1 MLKEIENFLIKHN
14 IQNKKVIVGFSA
26 GPDSTAM
33 AFALNKLSEKYNLKL
48 ILAYFNH
55 NWRPIEA
62 KEECCFANDFAK
74 KINAEFYSA
83 SAPENSP
90 KTEEYARELRY
101 SFFSECME
109 KFDCDV
115 VFLAHNKNDNIETL
129 IYRLIKGT
137 AVSGLC
143 AIPEVRDNYYRPML
157 KIEKKEIL
165 KYLTQNNLEY
175 KIDSS
180 NEDVKYKR
188 NYIRKEILP
197 LFEKINPSYMNNIE
211 NLINNS
217 IASRQIID
225 LELQKFK
232 NKIICENSFD
242 RELYLA
248 EILPL
253 RYEFLNDFIGDNL
266 KCRNF
271 KNIKKIDD
279 FIIVNKSSQ
288 ISINR
293 NLFLKIKKNRV
304 FYVEHNNYEK
314 KE

>member
-1 MLKEIENFLIKHN
+1 MLKEIENFLIDYK
-14 IQNKKVIVGFSA
+14 IQNKKVVVGFSA

-33 AFALNKLSEKYNLKL
+33 AFALYKLSEKYNLKL

-62 KEECCFANDFAK
+62 KDECDFAYEFAK
-74 KINAEFYSA
+74 KINADFYSKT
-83 SAPENSP
+83 APENMP

-101 SFFSECME
+101 AFFDECME
-109 KFDCDV
+109 KFNTDV
-115 VFLAHNKNDNIETL
+115 VFLAHNKNDNVETL

-137 AVSGLC
+137 GISGLC
-143 AIPEVRDNYYRPML
+143 SIPAKRGNFYRPML

-165 KYLTQNNLEY
+165 KYLKDNNLEY

-188 NYIRKEILP
+188 NFIRKEILP

-225 LELQKFK
+225 SELEKFK
-232 NKIICENSFD
+232 NKIICDNSFN

-279 FIIVNKSSQ
+279 FIIANKTSQ

-293 NLFLKIKKNRV
+293 NLFLKIKKNKI
-304 FYVEHNNYEK
+304 FYVQHNNYEK
-314 KE
+314 KD